1 MDKAN
6 ILIIDDEESL
16 RGLIRQMLELEGF
29 RVWESGSAGEGLAIL
44 SKEDIQAVISDVRL
58 PDANGI
64 DLIPRVKAINN
75 LCEIIV
81 ITAYGTIKD
90 GVRAIQSGAFDY
102 ITKGDEDN
110 RLIPLVEK
118 AVEKVNLKTK
128 IDQLEKR
135 IGEKYGFESIVAD
148 SDVMKDTVAFAKKIA
163 DTDAPVLLIGE
174 TGTGK
179 EVFAQAIHNTSSRKD
194 KHFLAV
200 NCSSFSKE
208 LLESEMFG
216 YKAGAFTGAARNK
229 KGLFEEADNGT
240 LLLDEIGELDISLQ
254 AKLLRVLETN
264 SFIKQGDTKLTS
276 VDVRIIAATN
286 RNIEEEVSKGN
297 FRKDLYYRLSVVKL
311 EIPSLRERREDIVP
325 LIYSFVKYF
334 STRLNKTV
342 SEVEPEFLDKLK
354 QYDFPGNIRELR
366 NIVERAVI
374 ISENGKLKASYL
386 PKEVLFRYPMQT
398 GKETGRT
405 LDEFERQHIMDAMSQ
420 AAGNKQKAAEMLG
433 IGLTT
438 LYRKL
443 QQYGL

>member
-1 MDKAN
+1 MNKAN
-6 ILIIDDEESL
+6 ILIIDDEEPL
-16 RGLIRQMLELEGF
+16 RGLIRQMLELEGYK
-29 RVWESGSAGEGLAIL
+29 VIESGFAAEGMLLL
-44 SKEDIQAVISDVRL
+44 SREDIQCVVSDVRL

-64 DLIPRVKAINN
+64 DLIPRIKAINS

-110 RLIPLVEK
+110 RLVSLVEK
-118 AVEKVNLKTK
+118 AVEKVNLKTR
-128 IDQLEKR
+128 ITQLEKR
-135 IGEKYGFESIVAD
+135 IGEKYGFENIVAN
-148 SDVMKDTVAFAKKIA
+148 SDIMKETVSFARKIA
-163 DTDAPVLLIGE
+163 DTDVPVLLIGE
-174 TGTGK
+174 TGAGK
-179 EVFAQAIHNTSSRKD
+179 EVFAQAIHSAGSRKD
-194 KHFLAV
+194 QHFIAV

-216 YKAGAFTGAARNK
+216 YKAGAFTGAVRNK
-229 KGLFEEADNGT
+229 KGLFEEADKGT

-254 AKLLRVLETN
+254 ARLLRVLETN
-264 SFIKQGDTKLTS
+264 SFIKQGDTKLTN

-286 RNIEEEVSKGN
+286 RNIEDEVAKGS

-311 EIPSLRERREDIVP
+311 EVPSLRDRREDIIP
-325 LIYSFVKYF
+325 LIQSFIKYF
-334 STRLNKTV
+334 SAKLNKSIT
-342 SEVEPEFLDKLK
+342 EVEPEFMEKLSN
-354 QYDFPGNIRELR
+354 YTFPGNVRELK

-374 ISENGKLKASYL
+374 ISEGGRLKAGYL
-386 PKEVLFRYPMQT
+386 PREVLFLFPLAP
-398 GKETGRT
+398 GKEAGKT
-405 LDEFERQHIMDAMSQ
+405 LDEYERQHILEAISQ